1 MEIKVHGTLNGSVT
15 PPPSKSQAHRL
26 LICAALGCE
35 PCSIVCNAVNDDIMA
50 TMRCL
55 NALGASIT
63 YSSGVFNVTPVKV
76 VKGGTLDCGESGSTL
91 RFLVSVAA
99 VLGADATFVGAGK
112 LPQRP
117 MGDLLNALAQ
127 HGVSFTRHATD
138 ELPLTCNGTL
148 LGGKYT
154 LPGNISSQYLTGLLF
169 ALPLAAEDSEIEVIN
184 GLTSASY
191 VTMTLDAL
199 RIAGVNIEQC
209 GNIYRI
215 KGNQQYRMPQR
226 VVVEGDW
233 SSAAFWVVAG
243 VTGKQPITVCGMNND
258 SLQGDSYIIEHL
270 RSMGAFIECTENG
283 VVAMPSHLFGTE
295 LDCTDTP
302 DLVPVLAVAAA
313 VAQGTTVFTGVGRL
327 RYKESDRLAA
337 VSDLLASFG
346 ITSQIGEDT
355 FTVYGGEPVATKA
368 VDSYNDHR
376 IAMSAAVMSA
386 LASGVTTIKQHT
398 CVAKSYPTFFDDF
411 AMLGGNVENGKLKG

>member
-1 MEIKVHGTLNGSVT
+1 MEKRVHGTLQGAVT

-35 PCSIVCNAVNDDIMA
+35 PVTIVCNAVNDDILA

-55 NALGASIT
+55 NALGAEIT
-63 YSSGVFNVTPVKV
+63 FSSGVFSVKPVKV
-76 VKGGTLDCGESGSTL
+76 IKGGTLDCGESGSTL

-99 VLGADATFVGAGK
+99 ALGADATFVGTGK

-117 MGDLLNALAQ
+117 MGQLLDALAQ
-127 HGVSFTRHATD
+127 HDVTFTRLGSD
-138 ELPLTCNGTL
+138 ELPLACTGQL
-148 LGGKYT
+148 RGGCYT

-169 ALPLAAEDSEIEVIN
+169 ALPLAAEDSEIEVTD

-199 RIAGVNIEQC
+199 RIAGIKIEQC
-209 GNIYRI
+209 GNIFRI
-215 KGNQQYRMPQR
+215 KGNQRYSMPSHL
-226 VVVEGDW
+226 VVEGDW

-243 VTGKQPITVCGMNND
+243 VAGKRPVTICGMD
-258 SLQGDSYIIEHL
+258 DESLQGDSYIIEHL
-270 RSMGAFIECTENG
+270 RSMGAFIEMRDGN
-283 VVAMPSHLFGTE
+283 VVAMPSHLFGAE

-302 DLVPVLAVAAA
+302 DLLPVLSVAAA
-313 VAQGTTVFTGVGRL
+313 VAQGTTIFTGVGRL

-337 VSDLLASFG
+337 VRDMLSSFG
-346 ITSQIGEDT
+346 IASQIGEDS
-355 FTVYGGEPVATKA
+355 FTVFGGEPVVEKD

-376 IAMSAAVMSA
+376 IAMSAAVMSTVA
-386 LASGVTTIKQHT
+386 QGVTTIVGAG
-398 CVAKSYPTFFDDF
+398 CVAKSYPSFFEDF
-411 AMLGGNVENGKLKG
+411 AALGGVVEKVV

>member
-1 MEIKVHGTLNGSVT
+1 MIMEIKVHGTLEGCVT

-26 LICAALGCE
+26 LICAALGCR

-55 NALGASIT
+55 NALGAKIT
-63 YSSGVFNVTPVKV
+63 YSSGVFDVTPVSV

-99 VLGADATFVGAGK
+99 VLGADATFVGGGK

-117 MGDLLNALAQ
+117 MGALLDALLP
-127 HGVSFTRHATD
+127 HGVAFTRHTAD
-138 ELPLTCNGTL
+138 ELPLICSGTL
-148 LGGKYT
+148 RGGNFK

-169 ALPLAAEDSEIEVIN
+169 ALPLAAEDSEIEVTD

-199 RIAGVNIEQC
+199 RIAGVKVEQC

-215 KGNQQYRMPQR
+215 KGNQQYRMPER

-233 SSAAFWVVAG
+233 SSAAFWIVAG
-243 VTGKQPITVCGMNND
+243 VTGKRPVTVCGMNNE
-258 SLQGDSYIIEHL
+258 SLQGDSYIVDHL
-270 RSMGAFIECTENG
+270 RSMGAFIECDDDK
-283 VVAMPSHLFGTE
+283 VQAMPSHLFGAE

-313 VAQGTTVFTGVGRL
+313 IAQGTTLFTGVGRL

-337 VSDLLASFG
+337 VRDLLASFG
-346 ITSQIGEDT
+346 ITSHIGEDT
-355 FTVYGGEPVATKA
+355 FTVYGGEPVALSA
-368 VDSYNDHR
+368 VDSYSDHR

-386 LASGVTTIKQHT
+386 VANGVTEIKGYN
-398 CVAKSYPTFFDDF
+398 CVAKSYPLFFDDF
-411 AMLGGNVENGKLKG
+411 AKLGGVVEN

>member
-1 MEIKVHGTLNGSVT
+1 MEIKVHGMLEGCVT

-35 PCSIVCNAVNDDIMA
+35 PCTIVCNAVNDDIMA

-55 NALGASIT
+55 NALGAKIT
-63 YSSGVFNVTPVKV
+63 YSSGVFDVTPVTV

-117 MGDLLNALAQ
+117 MGALLDALAP
-127 HGVSFTRHATD
+127 HGVSFVRHTAD

-148 LGGKYT
+148 CGGKYS

-169 ALPLAAEDSEIEVIN
+169 ALPLAAEDSEIEVTD

-199 RIAGVNIEQC
+199 RIAGIEVQQS

-215 KGNQQYRMPQR
+215 KGGQQYRMPQR

-243 VTGKQPITVCGMNND
+243 VTGKRPVTVCGMNND
-258 SLQGDSYIIEHL
+258 SLQGDSYIVDHL
-270 RSMGAFIECTENG
+270 RSMGAFIECGEDG
-283 VVAMPSHLFGTE
+283 VVAMPSHLFGAE

-337 VSDLLASFG
+337 VKDLLAAFG
-346 ITSQIGEDT
+346 IASQIGEDT
-355 FTVYGGEPVATKA
+355 FTVFGGEPVVAAA
-368 VDSYNDHR
+368 VDSYGDHR

-386 LASGVTTIKQHT
+386 VASGVTTINGHT
-398 CVAKSYPTFFDDF
+398 CVAKSYPSFFDDF
-411 AMLGGNVENGKLKG
+411 AMLGGEIKTEM

>member
-1 MEIKVHGTLNGSVT
+1 MIMEIKVHGTLEGCVT

-26 LICAALGCE
+26 LICAALGCA

-55 NALGASIT
+55 NALGAEIT
-63 YSSGVFNVTPVKV
+63 YSSGVFDVKPVKV

-117 MGDLLNALAQ
+117 MGALLDALAP
-127 HGVSFTRHATD
+127 HGVSFTRHTAN
-138 ELPLTCNGTL
+138 ELPLSCKGTL
-148 LGGKYT
+148 KGGRYT

-169 ALPLAAEDSEIEVIN
+169 ALPLAAEDSEIEITD

-191 VTMTLDAL
+191 VAMTLDAL
-199 RIAGVNIEQC
+199 RTAGIEVVQQ

-215 KGNQQYRMPQR
+215 KGGQHYRMPQR

-233 SSAAFWVVAG
+233 SSAAFWAVAG
-243 VTGKQPITVCGMNND
+243 VTGKRPVTVCGMNNE
-258 SLQGDSYIIEHL
+258 SLQGDSYIIDHL
-270 RSMGAFIECTENG
+270 RSMGAFIECGKDG
-283 VVAMPSHLFGTE
+283 VVAMPSHLFGAE

-313 VAQGTTVFTGVGRL
+313 VAQGTTLFTGVGRL

-337 VSDLLASFG
+337 VRDLLAAFG
-346 ITSQIGEDT
+346 IASQIGEDT
-355 FTVYGGEPVATKA
+355 FTVFGGEPVVAAA
-368 VDSYNDHR
+368 VDSYSDHR

-386 LASGVTTIKQHT
+386 VAVGVTTIREHT
-398 CVAKSYPTFFDDF
+398 CVAKSYPSFFDDF
-411 AMLGGNVENGKLKG
+411 AMLGGKVE

>member
-1 MEIKVHGTLNGSVT
+1 M
-15 PPPSKSQAHRL
+15 
-26 LICAALGCE
+26 
-35 PCSIVCNAVNDDIMA
+35 CNAVNDDIMA
-50 TMRCL
+50 TMHCL
-55 NALGASIT
+55 NALGAEIT
-63 YSSGVFNVTPVKV
+63 YSSGVFDVTPVNV

-117 MGDLLNALAQ
+117 MGALLDALAP
-127 HGVSFTRHATD
+127 HGVTFTHHTDD

-148 LGGKYT
+148 RGGKYS

-169 ALPLAAEDSEIEVIN
+169 ALPLASEDSEIEVTD

-199 RIAGVNIEQC
+199 RIAGIEVEQH

-215 KGNQQYRMPQR
+215 KGGQRYRMPQR

-243 VTGKQPITVCGMNND
+243 VTSKRPVTVCGMNNE
-258 SLQGDSYIIEHL
+258 SLQGDSYIIDHL
-270 RSMGAFIECTENG
+270 RSMGAFIECNDKG
-283 VVAMPSHLFGTE
+283 VIAMPSHLFGAE

-313 VAQGTTVFTGVGRL
+313 VAQGTTEFTGVGRL

-337 VSDLLASFG
+337 VKDLLASFG
-346 ITSQIGEDT
+346 ISSQIGEDT
-355 FTVYGGEPVATKA
+355 FTVYGGEPLATSS

-376 IAMSAAVMSA
+376 IAMSAAVMA
-386 LASGVTTIKQHT
+386 AVASGVTTIKEHT

-411 AMLGGNVENGKLKG
+411 AMLGGEVE

>member
-1 MEIKVHGTLNGSVT
+1 MNKRLTGILSGSVT

-26 LICAALGCE
+26 LICAALGSE
-35 PCSIVCNAVNDDIMA
+35 PCSIVCSAVNDDIMA

-55 NALGASIT
+55 NALGAEIT
-63 YSSGVFNVTPVKV
+63 YSSGLFEVTPVSV
-76 VKGGTLDCGESGSTL
+76 AKGGTLDCGESGSTL

-117 MGDLLNALAQ
+117 MGALLTALEQ
-127 HGVSFTRHATD
+127 HGVTFTRHTAD

-148 LGGKYT
+148 CGGKFS

-169 ALPLAAEDSEIEVIN
+169 ALPLAAEDSEIEVTD

-199 RIAGVNIEQC
+199 RIAGIEVEQR

-243 VTGKQPITVCGMNND
+243 VTGKRPVTVCGMNIE
-258 SLQGDSYIIEHL
+258 SLQGDSYIVEHL
-270 RSMGAFIECTENG
+270 RSMGAFIECNENG
-283 VVAMPSHLFGTE
+283 VVAMPSHLFGAE

-337 VSDLLASFG
+337 MKTTLASFG
-346 ITSQIGEDT
+346 IQSEIGEDT
-355 FTVYGGEPVATKA
+355 FTVYGGTVSVEGA
-368 VDSYNDHR
+368 VDSFGDHR
-376 IAMSAAVMSA
+376 IAMSAAILSTLSA
-386 LASGVTTIKQHT
+386 APVTITGAE
-398 CVAKSYPTFFDDF
+398 CVAKSYPRFYDDF
-411 AMLGGNVENGKLKG
+411 VALGGKKY